1 MLRSLKGVLGEFS
14 VCPVCA
20 GMNLDLVNQIN
31 HTKGLPRVCGDEPLA
46 CIHTHQI
53 GSSARVCGDEPY
65 FTVET
70 GVVGKVC
77 PVCTGMNP

>member
-20 GMNLDLVNQIN
+20 EMNLSPWYLPGNRCR
-31 HTKGLPRVCGDEPLA
+31 LPRVCGDEPLA

-53 GSSARVCGDEPY
+53 GSSAPCVRG
-65 FTVET
+65 
-70 GVVGKVC
+70 
-77 PVCTGMNP
+77 